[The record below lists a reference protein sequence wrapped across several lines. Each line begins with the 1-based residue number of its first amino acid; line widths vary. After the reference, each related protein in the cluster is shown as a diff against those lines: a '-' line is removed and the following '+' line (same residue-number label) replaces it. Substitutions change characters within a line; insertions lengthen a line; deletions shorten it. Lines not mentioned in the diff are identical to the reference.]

1 MRCVQNK
8 WGTGSCS
15 TERQS
20 GGSTEQEKTLQA
32 MLAERAKQDAKWS
45 KDTAKA
51 TAEVQPSK
59 YTSAEPKGQSQAPS
73 SSGKGQ
79 YVASSR

>member
-15 TERQS
+15 TERQT
-20 GGSTEQEKTLQA
+20 GGSTEQEKSLKE
-32 MLAERAKQDAKWS
+32 MLAQRAKQDAKWS
-45 KDTAKA
+45 KDTA
-51 TAEVQPSK
+51 EVQSFT

>member
-20 GGSTEQEKTLQA
+20 GGSTEQEKSLQA

-45 KDTAKA
+45 PASGEA
-51 TAEVQPSK
+51 LAEVQPSK
-59 YTSAEPKGQSQAPS
+59 YTSAELKGQSQAPS
-73 SSGKGQ
+73 SSGKGR
-79 YVASSR
+79 YAASSR